1 MEIERNQSC
10 KICGD
15 GKKMKRLGFHV
26 RKMHNLNMKEY
37 AKWNRDE
44 ACEKQLPWFKRI
56 WFRLTMNKSKCPTIK
71 EPETHA
77 QSVLQVNQSIKHD

>member
-1 MEIERNQSC
+1 MDNERNQTC

-26 RKMHNLNMKEY
+26 RKMHDLNMKEY
-37 AKWNRDE
+37 AKWNKDE
-44 ACEKQLPWFKRI
+44 TREKPPSWFKRV
-56 WFRLTMNKSKCPTIK
+56 WFHLTKHKATCPTIK